1 MAENRIYG
9 YARVSKQ
16 DGMTIENQEHAINK
30 WAQENNVTISMI
42 YKDKC
47 QGDTPVNKRQQL
59 PVLLEN
65 LREGDTVVV
74 FECFRLHRS
83 PSGLQEVYR
92 EIIEKKKAEFV
103 SLNPMEQI
111 LCTYNNGNDDI
122 VQQGFK
128 QIILAV
134 MSVMGAIEKKNISV
148 RTKNSLAQRKEN
160 GVQLGRPKVEIPEN
174 FKELFE
180 KAARGEISHSS
191 LYNKDKEHKGKF
203 NMSRAQYY
211 KIAKQLGLESN
222 KKPAFNPK
230 TKATTTDN

>member
-9 YARVSKQ
+9 YARISKQ
-16 DGMTIENQEHAINK
+16 DGMTIENQEYAINK
-30 WAQENNVTISMI
+30 WAEQNNVTVSTI
-42 YKDKC
+42 YKDRC

-83 PSGLQEVYR
+83 PTGLQEVYR

-111 LCTYNNGNDDI
+111 LCTYKNGNDDI

-134 MSVMGAIEKKNISV
+134 MSVMGTIEKKNISV
-148 RTKNSLAQRKEN
+148 RTKNSLAERKAR
-160 GVQLGRPKVEIPEN
+160 GMKLGRPVIKLPPN
-174 FKELFE
+174 FKELYE
-180 KAARGEISHSS
+180 CAC
-191 LYNKDKEHKGKF
+191 KGDITHVQAMNELGLKKT
-203 NMSRAQYY
+203 SYY
-211 KIAKQLGLESN
+211 KLAKSIKGGNDER
-222 KKPAFNPK
+222 
-230 TKATTTDN
+230 

>member
-1 MAENRIYG
+1 MAETRIYG
-9 YARVSKQ
+9 YARVSKK
-16 DGMTIENQEHAINK
+16 DGMTIENQEYAINK
-30 WAQENNVTISMI
+30 WAKENNVTVSMI

-83 PSGLQEVYR
+83 TSGLQALYR
-92 EIIEKKKAEFV
+92 EIIEDKKAEFV

-111 LCTYNNGNDDI
+111 LCTFRNGNEDI

-134 MSVMGAIEKKNISV
+134 MSVLGAMEKRNVSI
-148 RTKNSLAQRKEN
+148 RTKNSLAERKAR
-160 GVQLGRPKVEIPEN
+160 GVKLGRPTAEAPEN
-174 FKELFE
+174 FKELFVSASE
-180 KAARGEISHSS
+180 GKRTHASVMKELDIKKAT
-191 LYNKDKEHKGKF
+191 
-203 NMSRAQYY
+203 YY
-211 KIAKQLGLESN
+211 KLAKSLGLSSN
-222 KKPAFNPK
+222 KKIVGQN
-230 TKATTTDN
+230 

>member
-9 YARVSKQ
+9 YARISKQ
-16 DGMTIENQEHAINK
+16 DGMTIENQEYAINK
-30 WAQENNVTISMI
+30 WAKENHVVVSMI

-59 PVLLEN
+59 PVLLES
-65 LREGDTVVV
+65 LREGDTVIV

-92 EIIEKKKAEFV
+92 EIIENKKAEFV

-111 LCTYNNGNDDI
+111 LCTYKNGNDDI

-148 RTKNSLAQRKEN
+148 RTKNSLAERKAK
-160 GVQLGRPKVEIPEN
+160 GVKLGRPAVELPPK
-174 FKELFE
+174 FKELY
-180 KAARGEISHSS
+180 KQACRGDITHVQAM
-191 LYNKDKEHKGKF
+191 KELGLKKT
-203 NMSRAQYY
+203 SYY
-211 KIAKQLGLESN
+211 KLAKSLKG
-222 KKPAFNPK
+222 
-230 TKATTTDN
+230 

>member
-16 DGMTIENQEHAINK
+16 DGMTIENQEFAINK
-30 WAQENNVTISMI
+30 WAKENNVIVSTI
-42 YKDKC
+42 YKDHC

-65 LREGDTVVV
+65 LREVDTVVV

-111 LCTYNNGNDDI
+111 LCTYKNGNDDI

-148 RTKNSLAQRKEN
+148 RTKNSLAERKAK
-160 GVQLGRPKVEIPEN
+160 GVELGGPKLVKPQG
-174 FKELFE
+174 FE
-180 KAARGEISHSS
+180 EVCLRACNGEISHVKAMEMLKLKKTS
-191 LYNKDKEHKGKF
+191 
-203 NMSRAQYY
+203 YY
-211 KIAKQLGLESN
+211 KLVKQLQDDGDIVRDKNNRFILAN
-222 KKPAFNPK
+222 APHR
-230 TKATTTDN
+230 DY

>member
-9 YARVSKQ
+9 YARVSKK
-16 DGMTIENQEHAINK
+16 DGMTIENQEYAINK
-30 WAQENNVTISMI
+30 WAEQNNVTISTI

-47 QGDTPVNKRQQL
+47 QGDTPIEKRQQL

-83 PSGLQEVYR
+83 PSGLQALYR
-92 EIIEKKKAEFV
+92 EIIEDKKAEFV

-111 LCTYNNGNDDI
+111 LCTFRNGNQDI

-134 MSVMGAIEKKNISV
+134 MSVMGSLEKRNISI
-148 RTKNSLAQRKEN
+148 RTKNSLEQRRAE
-160 GVQLGRPKVEIPEN
+160 GIRLGRPIVEAPQN

-180 KAARGEISHSS
+180 SAARGERTHASVM
-191 LYNKDKEHKGKF
+191 KELNLK
-203 NMSRAQYY
+203 
-211 KIAKQLGLESN
+211 
-222 KKPAFNPK
+222 
-230 TKATTTDN
+230 KATYYNLASKLKLETTKRRTPKMK

>member
-16 DGMTIENQEHAINK
+16 DGMTIENQEYAINK
-30 WAQENNVTISMI
+30 WANDNNVTISMI
-42 YKDKC
+42 YRDKC

-83 PSGLQEVYR
+83 PSGLQELYR

-111 LCTYNNGNDDI
+111 LCTYNNKNDDI
-122 VQQGFK
+122 VQQGIK

-134 MSVMGAIEKKNISV
+134 MSVMGAIEKKNVSV
-148 RTKNSLAQRKEN
+148 RTKNSLAERKAK
-160 GVQLGRPKVEIPEN
+160 GMKLGRPTVELPPKY
-174 FKELFE
+174 KELYE
-180 KAARGEISHSS
+180 QACKGEISHV
-191 LYNKDKEHKGKF
+191 KAMKELGLKKT
-203 NMSRAQYY
+203 SYY
-211 KIAKQLGLESN
+211 KLAK
-222 KKPAFNPK
+222 KFK
-230 TKATTTDN
+230 

>member
-16 DGMTIENQEHAINK
+16 DGMTIENQEFAINK
-30 WAQENNVTISMI
+30 WAKENNVTISTI

-47 QGDTPVNKRQQL
+47 KGDTPIEKRQQL

-111 LCTYNNGNDDI
+111 LCTYNNSNNDV

-134 MSVMGAIEKKNISV
+134 MSVMGAMEKRNVSI
-148 RTKNSLAQRKEN
+148 RTKNSLAERKAK
-160 GVQLGRPKVEIPEN
+160 GIKLGRPEIKIPEN
-174 FKELFE
+174 FKEMFE
-180 KAARGEISHSS
+180 KAAKGERTHASVM
-191 LYNKDKEHKGKF
+191 KELNIKK
-203 NMSRAQYY
+203 ATYY
-211 KIAKQLGLESN
+211 KIASKLGLETT
-222 KKPAFNPK
+222 KRK
-230 TKATTTDN
+230 TPFM

>member
-16 DGMTIENQEHAINK
+16 DGMTIENQEYAINK
-30 WAQENNVTISMI
+30 WANDNNVTVSMI
-42 YKDKC
+42 YRDKC

-83 PSGLQEVYR
+83 PSGLQELYR
-92 EIIEKKKAEFV
+92 EIIEKKNAEFV

-111 LCTYNNGNDDI
+111 LCTYNNKNDDI
-122 VQQGFK
+122 VQQGIK

-134 MSVMGAIEKKNISV
+134 MSVMGAIEKKNVSV
-148 RTKNSLAQRKEN
+148 RTKNSLAERKAK
-160 GVQLGRPKVEIPEN
+160 GIKLGRPTVELPPN
-174 FKELFE
+174 FKELYE
-180 KAARGEISHSS
+180 QACKGEISHV
-191 LYNKDKEHKGKF
+191 KAMKELGLKQT
-203 NMSRAQYY
+203 SYY
-211 KIAKQLGLESN
+211 KFAK
-222 KKPAFNPK
+222 KFK
-230 TKATTTDN
+230 

>member
-9 YARVSKQ
+9 YARVSKK
-16 DGMTIENQEHAINK
+16 DGMTIENQEYAINK
-30 WAQENNVTISMI
+30 WAEQNNVTISAI

-47 QGDTPVNKRQQL
+47 QGDTPIEKRLQL

-111 LCTYNNGNDDI
+111 LCTYNNGNNDI

-134 MSVMGAIEKKNISV
+134 MSVMGAMEKRNVSI
-148 RTKNSLAQRKEN
+148 RTKNSLAERKAK
-160 GVQLGRPKVEIPEN
+160 GIKLGRPEIKIPEN
-174 FKELFE
+174 FRELFV
-180 KAARGEISHSS
+180 KAAKGERTHASV
-191 LYNKDKEHKGKF
+191 YKGF
-203 NMSRAQYY
+203 NMPKSTYY
-211 KIAKQLGLESN
+211 KIAKEKFNLTSE
-222 KKPAFNPK
+222 KKIVGKN
-230 TKATTTDN
+230 

>member
-9 YARVSKQ
+9 YARISKQ
-16 DGMTIENQEHAINK
+16 DGMTLENQEYAINK
-30 WAQENNVTISMI
+30 WAKQNNVTISTI

-47 QGDTPVNKRQQL
+47 QGDVPVNKRQQL

-111 LCTYNNGNDDI
+111 LCTYKNGNDDI

-148 RTKNSLAQRKEN
+148 RTKNSLAERKAR
-160 GVQLGRPKVEIPEN
+160 GMKLGRPVIKLPPN
-174 FKELFE
+174 FKELYE
-180 KAARGEISHSS
+180 SAC
-191 LYNKDKEHKGKF
+191 KGDITHVQAMNELGLKKT
-203 NMSRAQYY
+203 SYY
-211 KIAKQLGLESN
+211 KLAKGIKGSN
-222 KKPAFNPK
+222 
-230 TKATTTDN
+230 DEQ

>member
-1 MAENRIYG
+1 MAETRIYG
-9 YARVSKQ
+9 YARVSKK
-16 DGMTIENQEHAINK
+16 DGMTIENQEYAINK
-30 WAQENNVTISMI
+30 WAKENNVTVSMI

-83 PSGLQEVYR
+83 TSGLQALYR
-92 EIIEKKKAEFV
+92 EIIEDKKAEFV

-111 LCTYNNGNDDI
+111 LCTFRNGNEDI

-134 MSVMGAIEKKNISV
+134 MSVLGAMEKRNVSI
-148 RTKNSLAQRKEN
+148 RTKNSLAERKAR
-160 GVQLGRPKVEIPEN
+160 GMKLGRPEVKLPPN
-174 FKELFE
+174 FRELYE
-180 KAARGEISHSS
+180 
-191 LYNKDKEHKGKF
+191 
-203 NMSRAQYY
+203 RACSGDITHVQVMNELGLKKTSYY
-211 KIAKQLGLESN
+211 KLAKGLKDGTNE
-222 KKPAFNPK
+222 
-230 TKATTTDN
+230 